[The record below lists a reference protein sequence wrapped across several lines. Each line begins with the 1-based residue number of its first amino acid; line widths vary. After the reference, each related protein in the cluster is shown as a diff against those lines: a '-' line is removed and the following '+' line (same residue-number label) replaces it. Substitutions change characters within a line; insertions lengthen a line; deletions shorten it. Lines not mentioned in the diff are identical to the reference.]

1 MKRESGESPER
12 IRHCKGS
19 LYNYPL
25 RRYCFGK
32 GVPTENQA
40 RRTAY
45 ILSQLILRNFKR
57 AVHRIKRIF
66 ILNFLYCIKRISVG
80 IRYSFQIRQSRL
92 YLHITEFLSGYLLIR
107 LVYAV

>member
-19 LYNYPL
+19 RCNEPL
-25 RRYCFGK
+25 EQYCFGK
-32 GVPTENQA
+32 DVSTKNRA

-57 AVHRIKRIF
+57 AVHRIKEF
-66 ILNFLYCIKRISVG
+66 VILYGMGLSNG
-80 IRYSFQIRQSRL
+80 EYSIP
-92 YLHITEFLSGYLLIR
+92 EC
-107 LVYAV
+107 V

>member
-1 MKRESGESPER
+1 MKRESGVSPER

-25 RRYCFGK
+25 KRYCFGK
-32 GVPTENQA
+32 GVPTENLA

-57 AVHRIKRIF
+57 AVRKIDFVI
-66 ILNFLYCIKRISVG
+66 
-80 IRYSFQIRQSRL
+80 L
-92 YLHITEFLSGYLLIR
+92 YLRI
-107 LVYAV
+107 